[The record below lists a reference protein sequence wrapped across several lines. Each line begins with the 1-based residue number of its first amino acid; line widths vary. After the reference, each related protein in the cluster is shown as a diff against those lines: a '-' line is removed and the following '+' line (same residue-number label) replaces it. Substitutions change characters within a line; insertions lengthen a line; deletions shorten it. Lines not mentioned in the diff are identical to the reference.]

1 MRLIVWIKKGPFWC
15 LHNCRK
21 EDFFGI
27 YGFKVADVQDSI
39 SRSRGNLMVEV
50 YYTVGKRV
58 SKVISETMGHAPDM
72 VKNLGGQCN
81 YLFE

>member
-1 MRLIVWIKKGPFWC
+1 
-15 LHNCRK
+15 
-21 EDFFGI
+21 
-27 YGFKVADVQDSI
+27 
-39 SRSRGNLMVEV
+39 MVEV
-50 YYTVGKRV
+50 LYTVRKRV